1 MVAKYGTSYYVPL
14 ALGHEDPS
22 LRELEISRCTSRLHF
37 GSVEVFGTLRI
48 RCKSAPAPAGVPADR
63 LKSSMVGKF

>member
-37 GSVEVFGTLRI
+37 SSMEVFGNLRDPMQI
-48 RCKSAPAPAGVPADR
+48 GAGARRRTADR
-63 LKSSMVGKF
+63 LKSSMIGIF